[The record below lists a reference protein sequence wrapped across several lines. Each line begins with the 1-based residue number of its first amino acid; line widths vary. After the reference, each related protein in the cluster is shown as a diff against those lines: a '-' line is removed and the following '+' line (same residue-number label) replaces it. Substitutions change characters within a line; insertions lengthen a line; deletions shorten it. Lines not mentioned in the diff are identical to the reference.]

1 MQRNVS
7 GEHPGGFCLWFSRLP
22 IGKKVI
28 LVVFIIWLV
37 QAVPK
42 WSVAIMADGEM
53 SANIVKFFITPQ

>member
-1 MQRNVS
+1 MHSGVS
-7 GEHPGGFCLWFSRLP
+7 GEQTGGFCLWFSRLP

-28 LVVFIIWLV
+28 LIVFLIWLV

-53 SANIVKFFITPQ
+53 SASIVKFFITPQ

>member
-1 MQRNVS
+1 MHKDVS
-7 GEHPGGFCLWFSRLP
+7 GEQTGGFCLWFSSLP

-28 LVVFIIWLV
+28 LIVFLIWLI